1 MGILVKGNVGQIYRF
16 DIDPEVSNS
25 PTDLLQGPP
34 GGAPFMANSTSSTD
48 MYVFNTS
55 TRKFDRLN
63 GTQTIYSGDAF
74 MPLPV
79 SVSNSVPNITVDILN
94 TLLKG
99 DVNRD
104 GAVNVTDVTTLVNM
118 ILGVIAKDQESA
130 DVDSNGT
137 INVSDV
143 TALVNLILGI
153 S

>member
-1 MGILVKGNVGQIYRF
+1 
-16 DIDPEVSNS
+16 
-25 PTDLLQGPP
+25 
-34 GGAPFMANSTSSTD
+34 MANSTSSTD

-79 SVSNSVPNITVDILN
+79 SVSNSVANITVDILN
-94 TLLKG
+94 TALKG

-130 DVDSNGT
+130 DVDSNGS